1 MTLTERALNGETRAE
16 EVRMRR
22 LRDERVV
29 ERAPREP
36 RRKPRPGRR
45 PRRRYDLALP
55 MQLGAEIRL
64 PAIPMVRPGPRAL
77 SFVLLAGCVA
87 LLVMLFTAPTFQ
99 VAEAAVAGNRF
110 LSDGQV
116 RSIAGVDGQ
125 SVFVV
130 DPRAVLGRLLAYP
143 EVAAAESAVR
153 WPNRVE
159 LEVVERQPMAVW
171 TDAGRPWWISAD
183 GIAYAP
189 HGEWPGVVEVVSET
203 QVLAISEDPL
213 APAIPGEVLQ
223 AAAVL
228 SSLIPEA
235 NPLQFDPARGLGFED
250 PRGWQAYFGMGGDMV
265 VKVRM
270 YRALADNLTARGIQ
284 PALVSVEDAAAPYYR
299 LER

>member
-1 MTLTERALNGETRAE
+1 MTLTERALAGETRAE

-36 RRKPRPGRR
+36 RRKLRRGRR
-45 PRRRYDLALP
+45 PRRRYDLTLP
-55 MQLGAEIRL
+55 VELGTEIRL
-64 PAIPMVRPGPRAL
+64 PAIPIVHPGPRAL
-77 SFVLLAGCVA
+77 SFVLLAGSVA
-87 LLVMLFTAPTFQ
+87 LIVFLLSAPAFH
-99 VAEAAVAGNRF
+99 VAEAAVAGNRI
-110 LSDGQV
+110 LSDGQLQ
-116 RSIAGVDGQ
+116 SIAAVDGQ
-125 SVFVV
+125 SIFLV
-130 DPRAVLGRLLAYP
+130 DPQAVLGRLMAYP
-143 EVAAAESAVR
+143 EVAAAQTAVR

-159 LEVVERQPMAVW
+159 LAVVERQPMAIW

-189 HGEWPGVVEVVSET
+189 HGEWPGVVEVISET

-213 APAIPGEVLQ
+213 ALAIPAEVLQ

-250 PRGWQAYFGMGGDMV
+250 PRGWSAYFGTGGDMV

-270 YRALADNLTARGIQ
+270 YAALAANLTARAIQ

>member
-1 MTLTERALNGETRAE
+1 MTLTERALGGDTRAD

-22 LRDERVV
+22 LRDERIGV
-29 ERAPREP
+29 RAPREP
-36 RRKPRPGRR
+36 RRKQHGGGRR
-45 PRRRYDLALP
+45 RRRYDVTLP
-55 MQLGAEIRL
+55 VQLGTEIRL
-64 PAIPMVRPGPRAL
+64 PAIPVVRPGPRAL
-77 SFVLLAGCVA
+77 SFVLLAGSVA
-87 LLVMLFTAPTFQ
+87 LLVFLFSAPTFQ
-99 VAEAAVAGNRF
+99 VAEAAVEGNRI
-110 LSDGQV
+110 LSDGQL
-116 RSIAGVDGQ
+116 RSIAAVDGQ
-125 SVFVV
+125 SIFLV

-153 WPNRVE
+153 WPNRVV
-159 LEVVERQPMAVW
+159 LEIVERQPMAVW
-171 TDAGRPWWISAD
+171 SDAGRPWWISAD

-189 HGEWPGVVEVVSET
+189 HGEWPGVVQVESEV

-213 APAIPGEVLQ
+213 APAISVEVLQ

-235 NPLQFDPARGLGFED
+235 NPLQFDPVRGLGFED
-250 PRGWQAYFGMGGDMV
+250 PRGWSAYFGMGGDMV

-270 YRALADNLTARGIQ
+270 YAALAANLTARGIQ

>member
-1 MTLTERALNGETRAE
+1 MTLTERALAGETRAD

-22 LRDERVV
+22 LRDETIV

-36 RRKPRPGRR
+36 RRKQRRARHPRK
-45 PRRRYDLALP
+45 RYDLSLP
-55 MQLGAEIRL
+55 VELGAEIRL
-64 PAIPMVRPGPRAL
+64 PAIPVVRPGPRAL
-77 SFVLLAGCVA
+77 SFVLLAGCVG
-87 LLVMLFTAPTFQ
+87 LIVVLFRAPTFR
-99 VAEAAVAGNRF
+99 VAQAAVAGNRI
-110 LSDGQV
+110 LSDGQL
-116 RSIAGVDGQ
+116 RSIAAVDGE
-125 SVFVV
+125 SVFLV
-130 DPRAVLGRLLAYP
+130 DPKAVLERLLAYP
-143 EVAAAESAVR
+143 EVAAAESAMR

-213 APAIPGEVLQ
+213 APAISIEVLQ

-228 SSLIPEA
+228 NTLIPEA
-235 NPLQFDPARGLGFED
+235 NPLQFDPTRGLGFED
-250 PRGWQAYFGMGGDMV
+250 PRGWSAYFGMGGDMV

-270 YRALADNLTARGIQ
+270 YAALAADLTARGIQ